1 LLQFGWGLGLSW
13 EAGWMKREE
22 EVGSKVVRMRGARC
36 EVDTCNQ
43 SSYSDGVVVTFWI
56 LIDYRSYDLHLI

>member
-1 LLQFGWGLGLSW
+1 
-13 EAGWMKREE
+13 MKREE